1 MIAKSFHEAI
11 NQYFALSDHSK
22 TTAEKGRILEDL
34 VCYLFE
40 KVPGVNTGKR
50 NTLNTFKSEE
60 IDVAFWNRM
69 DVDGFYFLP
78 NIILI
83 ECKNWSQPV
92 GSEEVNWF
100 DSKLKRRGQSFG
112 IFIAANG
119 ITGNSQKIEAAHEI
133 IRVALSEG
141 RRLIV
146 ITRSELESLQ
156 TIEDLVRLIQEKLC
170 ELVVSG
176 TLFL

>member
-1 MIAKSFHEAI
+1 MPEFSHEII
-11 NQYFALSDHSK
+11 NKYLEAGEQSK
-22 TTAEKGRILEDL
+22 TTFQKGRVLEDL

-40 KVPGVNTGKR
+40 QVPGVSIGKR
-50 NTLNTFKSEE
+50 NALNTFESEE

-69 DVDGFYFLP
+69 DADGFYFLP
-78 NIILI
+78 NIILV

-100 DSKLKRRGQSFG
+100 DSKLKRRGQPFG
-112 IFIAANG
+112 ILIAANG

-141 RRLIV
+141 RQLIV
-146 ITRSELESLQ
+146 ITRSEIENLRS
-156 TIEDLVRLIQEKLC
+156 TEDLVKLIQEKLC

>member
-1 MIAKSFHEAI
+1 MPKFSNEIINNYLEA
-11 NQYFALSDHSK
+11 NEQSK
-22 TTAEKGRILEDL
+22 TTFQKGRVLEDL

-40 KVPGVNTGKR
+40 QVPGVSIGKR
-50 NTLNTFKSEE
+50 NALNTFESEE

-78 NIILI
+78 NIILV

-100 DSKLKRRGQSFG
+100 DSKLKRRGQPFG
-112 IFIAANG
+112 ILIAANG

-133 IRVALSEG
+133 ILVALSCNAFVI
-141 RRLIV
+141 LI
-146 ITRSELESLQ
+146 L
-156 TIEDLVRLIQEKLC
+156 
-170 ELVVSG
+170 
-176 TLFL
+176 